1 MSKVCIIFDQHIAK
15 STMATIE
22 VKSALFSDK
31 ETCNQIFKIRQE
43 VFVDEQKVDR
53 EEEFDSYESSSLHY
67 LGLMDGKPAGTAR
80 WRITEKGIK
89 LERFAVLK
97 SFRKNG
103 VAAAVLSKVLADV
116 IPSGHRI
123 YLNAQVSAMGFYE
136 KNGFKKEGPM
146 FVEAN
151 IDHFVMNYSL

>member
-1 MSKVCIIFDQHIAK
+1 
-15 STMATIE
+15 MATIE
-22 VKSALFSDK
+22 VKTVLFSDK
-31 ETCNQIFKIRQE
+31 EVCNQIFKIRQE

-53 EEEFDSYESSSLHY
+53 DEEFDAYESSSLHY
-67 LGLMDGKPAGTAR
+67 LGLIDGHPAGTAR

-97 SFRKNG
+97 DHREKG
-103 VAAAVLSKVLADV
+103 VAAALLAQVLKHV
-116 IPSGHRI
+116 IPSGQRI

-136 KNGFKKEGPM
+136 KFGFKKEGPM

-151 IDHFVMNYSL
+151 IDHFVMTYSL